1 MKRGACGTLPSF
13 IRAVG
18 ICAFLSIPFLA
29 GCNTA
34 GDGAATLALADS
46 GTPAE
51 ETPEEGDAAVVSNSL
66 AAEQDQEIQGV
77 AALVTPSP
85 RPNREAVAAVEA
97 IAEGNGGEAVAA
109 AAETPMA
116 TAVLPGV
123 KSAEAAQPV
132 EAVAYADPS
141 SGKPAAATALEAS
154 GKAEA
159 VAPRSPELDALIA
172 RYAALYQ
179 VPERLVRRVV
189 KRESN
194 FNPAARNR
202 IYWGL
207 MQIRHDTAQTMGY
220 RGPAHGLLDAETN
233 LKYAVKYLRGAYLTA
248 GGNEDRAL
256 RFYARGYYYDAK
268 RKGLLREAGLRN

>member
-1 MKRGACGTLPSF
+1 MPSI

-29 GCNTA
+29 GCSST
-34 GDGAATLALADS
+34 GESAAALALAE
-46 GTPAE
+46 GGAPAVDRAATE
-51 ETPEEGDAAVVSNSL
+51 DAEAVSNSL
-66 AAEQDQEIQGV
+66 AAEQHQEIEGV
-77 AALVTPSP
+77 TALATPSP
-85 RPNREAVAAVEA
+85 RPDRGAMAAVNAVADANTA
-97 IAEGNGGEAVAA
+97 G
-109 AAETPMA
+109 AAEP
-116 TAVLPGV
+116 V
-123 KSAEAAQPV
+123 K
-132 EAVAYADPS
+132 AVAYANPGRD
-141 SGKPAAATALEAS
+141 KLAAVTALEES
-154 GKAEA
+154 GKVRP
-159 VAPRSPELDALIA
+159 VAARSPELDALIA
-172 RYAALYQ
+172 RYAALYE
-179 VPERLVRRVV
+179 VPVSLVRRVV

-233 LKYAVKYLRGAYLTA
+233 LKYAVKYLRGAYITA
-248 GGNEDRAL
+248 GGNEEQAV